1 MKDYKIFYTLFML
14 LSMSLGFAACSDDEN
29 EEVSSDSIIG
39 TWEAIWEQGY
49 EKSEGYDLDEW
60 NEPPSEP
67 YRVIFKADGS
77 YMSEYFYD
85 DRWHEEMTGTYS
97 VKGNKL
103 YVIDDED
110 GERYEITIVSLTST
124 QLILEEYEKYT
135 DEYGV
140 AEDYNKV
147 TYKRVK

>member
-49 EKSEGYDLDEW
+49 EKYEGYEDDVW

-67 YRVIFKADGS
+67 YRVTFKADGS
-77 YMSEYFYD
+77 YFSEYSYNGK
-85 DRWHEEMTGTYS
+85 WYEEMTGTYS
-97 VKGNKL
+97 VEGKKL

-124 QLILEEYEKYT
+124 QLILEEHEKYI
-135 DEYGV
+135 DEGV
-140 AEDYNKV
+140 VGEDYNKV